1 MGIWSACM
9 TVHHI
14 FAWFLGRPEEGIGSP
29 ETQVREG
36 CQLPCEGWESTL
48 GLLEAQPVLLSTQPS
63 LQSHGFYIKLQRFYL
78 YSSDSWRNK
87 VLWESSIYINF
98 SVEGIHIY
106 SLSLCVSVLSPSSP
120 FLPSPRV
127 YYMYMYVCMVMCTY
141 PEAGGGDWKPWS
153 IALCFIPLFP

>member
-14 FAWFLGRPEEGIGSP
+14 FAWFLRRPEEGIGSP

-63 LQSHGFYIKLQRFYL
+63 LQPHGFYIKLQRFYL

-98 SVEGIHIY
+98 SVKSIHIH
-106 SLSLCVSVLSPSSP
+106 SLSLCLLSPPLPPFSP
-120 FLPSPRV
+120 HH
-127 YYMYMYVCMVMCTY
+127 VCITCTCMC
-141 PEAGGGDWKPWS
+141 AW
-153 IALCFIPLFP
+153 